1 LARRPWPAS
10 DVAPLVIFLVFA
22 LVPAFAGLGAEVYLL
37 SLFTRVMIFAI
48 AALALD
54 LIVGYGALVSF
65 GHAAFVGLGAY
76 AVGILASNGFDEAL
90 LSLPLAVGVAALFA
104 AATGLVCL
112 RTKGVYF
119 IMITLAFGQ
128 MAFFTASSLAPY
140 GGDDGLTIRTRDT
153 VLGFA
158 VFHHERALYYV
169 AFGCLLA
176 AFLLC
181 RAIVGSRFG
190 RVLRG
195 ARENPTRMAA
205 IGFEVFRYQLIAYII
220 SGALAGLSGF
230 LLANATAFVSP
241 AYMSWQRSG
250 ELIIMVVFGGLG
262 TLYGAIIGTA
272 AFLLTEEWLS
282 GLTEHWKVIFGPL
295 LVLVVVFARGGLVGL
310 ASQIAQ
316 TLGDDPIGRG
326 SEIAV
331 KILADL
337 RRYAS
342 QAVQELR
349 NARIALAAQ
358 WGPTIQK
365 MAAHSRQ
372 RVRRAKKAT
381 RRIAAQAVQE
391 LRNAQIALA
400 AQWSPTVEAMA
411 AHATQRVRRTKAT
424 VRRMAEQLAPK
435 RQALQGL
442 AGRLLRR
449 LRDEIV
455 ELSTHLTRRFRG
467 G

>member
-1 LARRPWPAS
+1 MPPSLRAWLLTIWQRLARRPWPAS

-76 AVGILASNGFDEAL
+76 AVGILASHGFDEAL
-90 LSLPLAVGVAALFA
+90 LTLPLAVVVAALFA

-158 VFHHERALYYV
+158 VFHHDRALYYV
-169 AFGCLLA
+169 AFGCLLT

-205 IGFEVFRYQLIAYII
+205 IGFEVFRYQLIAYVI

-310 ASQIAQ
+310 ASQIVRA
-316 TLGDDPIGRG
+316 LGDDPIGRG

-331 KILADL
+331 KIPVDL

-349 NARIALAAQ
+349 NALIALAAQ
-358 WGPTIQK
+358 CRPTI
-365 MAAHSRQ
+365 
-372 RVRRAKKAT
+372 
-381 RRIAAQAVQE
+381 
-391 LRNAQIALA
+391 
-400 AQWSPTVEAMA
+400 EAMV
-411 AHATQRVRRTKAT
+411 AHATQRVRRTKETA
-424 VRRMAEQLAPK
+424 RRMAEQLAPK
-435 RQALQGL
+435 LQALQGL
-442 AGRLLRR
+442 ASRLLRR